1 MTTKRDV
8 LRGISLVFDP
18 LGFYSPLTIRA
29 KILIQDL
36 WKEKFEWDQPLPVE
50 LRDRWD
56 AIAVDLEGVKFVKPR
71 SYFGSSQQIQRLQV
85 FVDASPSAFG
95 AAAYFVNNNQT
106 AFIMAKIRVAPLK
119 IVGREKPTIPLMELM
134 AALLGVQLATTI
146 INAMKKARVDITEV
160 TMWCDNQPVLFW
172 IDELEPNKCKVIRN
186 RVNKIQSFTRQYQ
199 AAWRYHEV

>member
-50 LRDRWD
+50 LRDQWD

-71 SYFGSSQQIQRLQV
+71 SYFGSSQQIQRIQV

-160 TMWCDNQPVLFW
+160 TMWCDNQPVLF
-172 IDELEPNKCKVIRN
+172 
-186 RVNKIQSFTRQYQ
+186 
-199 AAWRYHEV
+199 

>member
-106 AFIMAKIRVAPLK
+106 AFIMAKNQSRTAEDHGQRKADDSSHGADGCPF
-119 IVGREKPTIPLMELM
+119 RSPTCYYNHQRHNHQRHEK
-134 AALLGVQLATTI
+134 G
-146 INAMKKARVDITEV
+146 
-160 TMWCDNQPVLFW
+160 
-172 IDELEPNKCKVIRN
+172 
-186 RVNKIQSFTRQYQ
+186 
-199 AAWRYHEV
+199 